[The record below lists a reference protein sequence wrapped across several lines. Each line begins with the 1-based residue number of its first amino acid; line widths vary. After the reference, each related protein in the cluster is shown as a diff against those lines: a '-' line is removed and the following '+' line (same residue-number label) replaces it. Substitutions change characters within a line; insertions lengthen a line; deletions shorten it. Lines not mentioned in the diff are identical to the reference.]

1 MRIAFAVKAE
11 DGTKLEEGYVK
22 VLRLEPVM
30 AEDYRG
36 LAGAVERS
44 AGLHLLWEC
53 GYSPVFEIRE
63 TAGRRNATS
72 HADAARAVRPF
83 SGLPINRRQ
92 LTYIKRIA
100 GGCKHAPGIGRCV
113 LAAAI
118 L

>member
-36 LAGAVERS
+36 FAGAVERS

-63 TAGRRNATS
+63 TAGSNPS
-72 HADAARAVRPF
+72 FDYDSSVWAVAMNVVDDGNYLPV
-83 SGLPINRRQ
+83 GL
-92 LTYIKRIA
+92 
-100 GGCKHAPGIGRCV
+100 
-113 LAAAI
+113 
-118 L
+118 